1 MTTTNNSSRAMHIS
15 LWVVQVLLAAMFLLS
30 GCMKVSMPIE
40 KLSTMLPW
48 ATSVPAILVRFIGLS
63 ELFGGLG
70 LLLPS
75 MLRIKPAL
83 TAWAGLGLATIMLL
97 AIPFHISRGETP
109 MIGMNAIFMLL
120 ALFVAWGRW
129 KKAPIQA
136 K

>member
-1 MTTTNNSSRAMHIS
+1 MTTNTNSSKAMHIT

-30 GCMKVSMPIE
+30 GFMKVSMPIE
-40 KLSTMLPW
+40 KLAAMLPW
-48 ATSVPAILVRFIGLS
+48 ATTVPAVLVRFIGLS
-63 ELFGGLG
+63 ELLGGLG

-97 AIPFHISRGETP
+97 AIPFHISRSETP
-109 MIGMNAIFMLL
+109 MIGMNAIFMVL